1 MTRGALTL
9 DGHALAAG
17 DGAAV
22 SGEPVVAL
30 TALEP
35 AEILLFDLA

>member
-1 MTRGALTL
+1 LNALALTQ
-9 DGHALAAG
+9 G

-22 SGEPVVAL
+22 SGEVRL
-30 TALEP
+30 TIAATAD

>member
-1 MTRGALTL
+1 LNDFALKQ
-9 DGHALAAG
+9 G

-22 SGEPVVAL
+22 TQESNL
-30 TALEP
+30 RITAQEL

>member
-1 MTRGALTL
+1 VSVDTERLS
-9 DGHALAAG
+9 AG

-22 SGEPVVAL
+22 TDQAQVAL
-30 TALEP
+30 RSRTP